1 MGPVRR
7 GIVLTA
13 GALSGLAGM
22 AQAQVLAQAEAC
34 AMQRPEWQGT
44 PVNALQEAMFL
55 AGTPAALVLLL
66 GTLAALRYKS
76 QWGALA
82 VVLGWTTFV
91 TFVTMLAPASRKL
104 AMAEGCVG
112 SPALFIGG
120 IAAICVGMIFY
131 TAPPIKGR

>member
-1 MGPVRR
+1 MGPVR
-7 GIVLTA
+7 GGVILA
-13 GALSGLAGM
+13 LLPGAAY
-22 AQAQVLAQAEAC
+22 AQTC
-34 AMQRPEWQGT
+34 AVQRPDWDGA
-44 PVNALQEAMFL
+44 PVTAIQEAAFL
-55 AGTPAALVLLL
+55 AASPAALVLFL
-66 GTLAALRYKS
+66 GTIAAVRFKS

-91 TFVTMLAPASRKL
+91 TFLTMLAPASREV

-112 SPALFIGG
+112 SPALFIGI